1 MKDNADL
8 RKLTSLLML
17 NDRNQT
23 EALLAIY
30 GIEARMHPEFTSSFF
45 DVTGTSFLFRT
56 IRDKARLDVLKNHP
70 MLVRLDPDPNDNSIE
85 FRWPTSVLDARR
97 ALGMVFPEFLDD
109 KQWAAFVNQWSKL
122 MNAEEPDVF
131 TPEAAPEP
139 AKAEAK
145 KKLTKK
151 KDAPAPAPE
160 PAPEPAKAEPAKPAE
175 KKTKKKEEKPEPP
188 KAEAKGKKP
197 KKAEPEDSFDVDLG
211 GDEPNTQSAEDALL
225 EQAGAAASAGD
236 YEAAVELTTEANA
249 VAGHGPEPDEDEA
262 RLPAGNIFDDET
274 AIETASAFAHPASNP
289 VDVQPE
295 PEPEPEPKPEAK
307 PEAKPK
313 SKAPKSPFPD
323 EPRPKWYQRFTN
335 FASYANEELFRMV
348 AMLNECLTASRDG
361 FPKEQLEALKDAM
374 TRLAAKTAQE
384 AFKGQALDEPDMDP
398 MVGLTIINVKNQVQ
412 ASLRDLELNPAS
424 PEQWEKFQKS
434 MSEVKDMG
442 KSAQKIFGQDGAAS
456 MIQQP
461 PRLKDE
467 RGVPI
472 VS

>member
-70 MLVRLDPDPNDNSIE
+70 MLVRLDSDPNDNSIE

-151 KDAPAPAPE
+151 KDEPAPAPE

-175 KKTKKKEEKPEPP
+175 KKAKKKEEKPEPP
-188 KAEAKGKKP
+188 KAEAKDKKEEKP
-197 KKAEPEDSFDVDLG
+197 EPEDSFDVDLG

-236 YEAAVELTTEANA
+236 YEAAAELTTEANT
-249 VAGHGPEPDEDEA
+249 VAGHEPDEDEA
-262 RLPAGNIFDDET
+262 SLPAGNIFDDE
-274 AIETASAFAHPASNP
+274 AEIETASAFAEPAPDP

-295 PEPEPEPKPEAK
+295 PEPEPKPEPEPEAK
-307 PEAKPK
+307 PR

-335 FASYANEELFRMV
+335 FASYANEELSRMV

-361 FPKEQLEALKDAM
+361 FPKEELEALKDSM

-424 PEQWEKFQKS
+424 PEQWEKFQKA

>member
-56 IRDKARLDVLKNHP
+56 IKDKARLDVLKNHP

-139 AKAEAK
+139 TKAEAK

-151 KDAPAPAPE
+151 KDETAPAPAPAPE
-160 PAPEPAKAEPAKPAE
+160 PAPEPEKAEPEKAAE
-175 KKTKKKEEKPEPP
+175 KKTKKKEEKPAPT
-188 KAEAKGKKP
+188 KAEAKAKKP

-211 GDEPNTQSAEDALL
+211 GDESNAQSAEDALL

-236 YEAAVELTTEANA
+236 YEAAAELTTEANA
-249 VAGHGPEPDEDEA
+249 VAGHSHEPDEDEA
-262 RLPAGNIFDDET
+262 RLPAGNLFDDET

-295 PEPEPEPKPEAK
+295 PEPEPE
-307 PEAKPK
+307 AKPK
-313 SKAPKSPFPD
+313 PKAPKSPFPD

-398 MVGLTIINVKNQVQ
+398 MVGLTIINVKNKVQ

>member
-30 GIEARMHPEFTSSFF
+30 GIEARLHPEFTSSFF

-56 IRDKARLDVLKNHP
+56 IKDKARLDVLKNHP

-139 AKAEAK
+139 AKAETK

-151 KDAPAPAPE
+151 KDAPAPE
-160 PAPEPAKAEPAKPAE
+160 PAPEPAKPTE
-175 KKTKKKEEKPEPP
+175 KKTEKKEEKPEPP
-188 KAEAKGKKP
+188 KAEAKGEKL

-211 GDEPNTQSAEDALL
+211 GDGPNTQSDEDALP
-225 EQAGAAASAGD
+225 QQVDAAASAGD
-236 YEAAVELTTEANA
+236 HEAAVEPTTEANA
-249 VAGHGPEPDEDEA
+249 DADHVAEPDEDEA
-262 RLPAGNIFDDET
+262 QLPAGNMFDDET
-274 AIETASAFAHPASNP
+274 AIETASAFTDPAPEP

-295 PEPEPEPKPEAK
+295 PEAKPEPEPEAR
-307 PEAKPK
+307 PR

-348 AMLNECLTASRDG
+348 AMLNECLAASRDG
-361 FPKEQLEALKDAM
+361 FPKEELEALKDSM

-384 AFKGQALDEPDMDP
+384 AFKGQAIDEPDMDP

-412 ASLRDLELNPAS
+412 ASLRDLELDPAS

-456 MIQQP
+456 MIQQS

>member
-56 IRDKARLDVLKNHP
+56 IKDKARLDVLKNHP
-70 MLVRLDPDPNDNSIE
+70 MLVRFDPDPNDNSIE

-139 AKAEAK
+139 TKAEAK

-151 KDAPAPAPE
+151 KDEPAPAPAPE
-160 PAPEPAKAEPAKPAE
+160 PAPEPEKAEPAKPAE
-175 KKTKKKEEKPEPP
+175 KKTKKKEEKPAPP
-188 KAEAKGKKP
+188 KAEAKAKKP

-211 GDEPNTQSAEDALL
+211 GDESNTQSAEDALL

-236 YEAAVELTTEANA
+236 YEAAAELTTEANA
-249 VAGHGPEPDEDEA
+249 VAGHSHEPDEDEA
-262 RLPAGNIFDDET
+262 RLPAGNLFDDET

-295 PEPEPEPKPEAK
+295 PKPEPE

-313 SKAPKSPFPD
+313 PKAPKSPFPD
-323 EPRPKWYQRFTN
+323 EPRPKWYQRFSN

>member
-70 MLVRLDPDPNDNSIE
+70 MLVRLDPDPNDSSIE

-139 AKAEAK
+139 A
-145 KKLTKK
+145 
-151 KDAPAPAPE
+151 
-160 PAPEPAKAEPAKPAE
+160 PEPAKAEPAKPAE
-175 KKTKKKEEKPEPP
+175 KKAKKKEEKPEPP

-211 GDEPNTQSAEDALL
+211 GDESNAQSAEDALL
-225 EQAGAAASAGD
+225 QQAGAAASAGD
-236 YEAAVELTTEANA
+236 CEAAAELTTEANA

-262 RLPAGNIFDDET
+262 RLPAGNLFDDET

-289 VDVQPE
+289 VDAQPE
-295 PEPEPEPKPEAK
+295 PEPEPEPKAK
-307 PEAKPK
+307 QK
-313 SKAPKSPFPD
+313 SKAPKSPFPE
-323 EPRPKWYQRFTN
+323 EPRPKWYQRFSN

>member
-151 KDAPAPAPE
+151 KDAPAPEPE

-236 YEAAVELTTEANA
+236 HEAAAELTTEANA

-262 RLPAGNIFDDET
+262 RLPAGNMFDDET
-274 AIETASAFAHPASNP
+274 AIETASAFADPAPDP

-295 PEPEPEPKPEAK
+295 PEAK
-307 PEAKPK
+307 PR
-313 SKAPKSPFPD
+313 SRAPKSPFPD

-361 FPKEQLEALKDAM
+361 FPKEELEALKDSM

-412 ASLRDLELNPAS
+412 ASLRDLELDPAS

>member
-211 GDEPNTQSAEDALL
+211 GDESNAQSAEDALL
-225 EQAGAAASAGD
+225 QQAGAAASAGD
-236 YEAAVELTTEANA
+236 YEAAAELTTEANA

-262 RLPAGNIFDDET
+262 RLPAGNLFDNET

-295 PEPEPEPKPEAK
+295 PKPEPKPEAK
-307 PEAKPK
+307 PKP
-313 SKAPKSPFPD
+313 KAPKSPFPD
-323 EPRPKWYQRFTN
+323 EPRPKWYQRFSN

-384 AFKGQALDEPDMDP
+384 AFKWQALDEPDMDP

>member
-225 EQAGAAASAGD
+225 QQAGAAASAGD
-236 YEAAVELTTEANA
+236 HEAAAELTTEANA

-262 RLPAGNIFDDET
+262 RLPAGNMFDDET

-295 PEPEPEPKPEAK
+295 AKPEPKPEAK
-307 PEAKPK
+307 PK
-313 SKAPKSPFPD
+313 PKSPFPD

-361 FPKEQLEALKDAM
+361 FPKEELEALKDAM

>member
-151 KDAPAPAPE
+151 KDAPAPEPE

-236 YEAAVELTTEANA
+236 HEAAAELTAEANA

-262 RLPAGNIFDDET
+262 RLPAGNLFDNET

-295 PEPEPEPKPEAK
+295 PKPEPKPEAK
-307 PEAKPK
+307 PKP
-313 SKAPKSPFPD
+313 KAPKSPFPD
-323 EPRPKWYQRFTN
+323 EPRPKWYQRFSN

-361 FPKEQLEALKDAM
+361 FPKEELEALKDSM

>member
-151 KDAPAPAPE
+151 KDEPAPAPE

-175 KKTKKKEEKPEPP
+175 KKAKKKEEKPEPP

-211 GDEPNTQSAEDALL
+211 GDESNAQSAEDALL

-236 YEAAVELTTEANA
+236 YEAAAELTTEANA
-249 VAGHGPEPDEDEA
+249 VAGHSPEPDEDEA
-262 RLPAGNIFDDET
+262 RLPAGNLFDDET

-289 VDVQPE
+289 VDAQPE
-295 PEPEPEPKPEAK
+295 PEPE
-307 PEAKPK
+307 AKPK
-313 SKAPKSPFPD
+313 PKAPKSPFPD
-323 EPRPKWYQRFTN
+323 EPRPKWYQRFSN

-412 ASLRDLELNPAS
+412 ASLRDLELDPAS
-424 PEQWEKFQKS
+424 PGQWEKFQKS

>member
-151 KDAPAPAPE
+151 KSEPGPAPE

-211 GDEPNTQSAEDALL
+211 GDEPNAQSAEDALL

-236 YEAAVELTTEANA
+236 YETAAELTTEANA

-262 RLPAGNIFDDET
+262 RLPAGNLFDNET

-289 VDVQPE
+289 VDAQPE
-295 PEPEPEPKPEAK
+295 PEPEPEPKAK
-307 PEAKPK
+307 QK
-313 SKAPKSPFPD
+313 SKAPKSPFPE
-323 EPRPKWYQRFTN
+323 EPRPKWYQRFSN

>member
-139 AKAEAK
+139 AKAETK

-151 KDAPAPAPE
+151 KDEPAPTPAPK

-175 KKTKKKEEKPEPP
+175 KKAKKKEEKPEPP

-225 EQAGAAASAGD
+225 QQAGAAASAGD
-236 YEAAVELTTEANA
+236 YEAAAELTTEANA

-262 RLPAGNIFDDET
+262 RLPAGNLFDDET
-274 AIETASAFAHPASNP
+274 AIETASAFADPAP
-289 VDVQPE
+289 KHVDAQPE
-295 PEPEPEPKPEAK
+295 PEPEPEPKAK
-307 PEAKPK
+307 QK
-313 SKAPKSPFPD
+313 SKAPKSPFPE
-323 EPRPKWYQRFTN
+323 EPRPKWYQRFSN

-361 FPKEQLEALKDAM
+361 FPKEQLEALKDAV

>member
-97 ALGMVFPEFLDD
+97 ALSMVFPEFLDD

-131 TPEAAPEP
+131 TPEGAPEP
-139 AKAEAK
+139 AKAETK

-151 KDAPAPAPE
+151 KDEPAPAPE

-175 KKTKKKEEKPEPP
+175 KKAKKKEEKPEPP

-236 YEAAVELTTEANA
+236 YEAAAELTTEANA

-274 AIETASAFAHPASNP
+274 AIETASAFAHPVSNP
-289 VDVQPE
+289 VDVQ

>member
-236 YEAAVELTTEANA
+236 HEAAAELTTEANA

-262 RLPAGNIFDDET
+262 RLPAGNLFDNET

-289 VDVQPE
+289 VDAQPE
-295 PEPEPEPKPEAK
+295 PEPEPEPKAK
-307 PEAKPK
+307 QK
-313 SKAPKSPFPD
+313 SRAPKSPFPE
-323 EPRPKWYQRFTN
+323 EPRPKWYQRFSN

>member
-139 AKAEAK
+139 AKAETK

-151 KDAPAPAPE
+151 KDAPAPE
-160 PAPEPAKAEPAKPAE
+160 PAPEPAKDEPAKPTE

-188 KAEAKGKKP
+188 KAEAKGKKL

-211 GDEPNTQSAEDALL
+211 GDEPNTQSAEDALP
-225 EQAGAAASAGD
+225 QQVDAAASDGD
-236 YEAAVELTTEANA
+236 HEAAIEPTTEANA
-249 VAGHGPEPDEDEA
+249 DADHVAEPDEDEA
-262 RLPAGNIFDDET
+262 QLPAGNMFDDET
-274 AIETASAFAHPASNP
+274 AIETASTFAHPASNP
-289 VDVQPE
+289 VDAQPEPEAKPE
-295 PEPEPEPKPEAK
+295 PEPEPEARPR
-307 PEAKPK
+307 

-361 FPKEQLEALKDAM
+361 FPKEQLEAMKDAM

-384 AFKGQALDEPDMDP
+384 AFKGKALDEPDMDP

>member
-122 MNAEEPDVF
+122 MNAEEPDVL

-139 AKAEAK
+139 AKAETK

-151 KDAPAPAPE
+151 KDEPAPAPE

-175 KKTKKKEEKPEPP
+175 KKAKKKEEKPEPQ

-211 GDEPNTQSAEDALL
+211 GDESNAQSAEDALL
-225 EQAGAAASAGD
+225 QQAGAAASAGD
-236 YEAAVELTTEANA
+236 YEAAAELTTEANA

-262 RLPAGNIFDDET
+262 RLPAGNLFDNET

-289 VDVQPE
+289 VDAQPE
-295 PEPEPEPKPEAK
+295 PEPEPEPKAK
-307 PEAKPK
+307 QK
-313 SKAPKSPFPD
+313 SKAPKSPFPE
-323 EPRPKWYQRFTN
+323 EPRPKWYQRFSN

>member
-236 YEAAVELTTEANA
+236 HGAAAELTTEANA

-262 RLPAGNIFDDET
+262 RLPAGNLFDNET

-289 VDVQPE
+289 VDAQPE
-295 PEPEPEPKPEAK
+295 PEPEPEPKAK
-307 PEAKPK
+307 QK
-313 SKAPKSPFPD
+313 SRAPKSPFPE
-323 EPRPKWYQRFTN
+323 EPRPKWYQRFSN

>member
-30 GIEARMHPEFTSSFF
+30 GIEARLHTEFTSSFF
-45 DVTGTSFLFRT
+45 DATGTSFLFRT
-56 IRDKARLDVLKNHP
+56 IKDKARLDVLKNHP

-131 TPEAAPEP
+131 TPEPAPEP
-139 AKAEAK
+139 AKAETK

-151 KDAPAPAPE
+151 KDAPAPE
-160 PAPEPAKAEPAKPAE
+160 PAPEPAKDEPAKPTE

-188 KAEAKGKKP
+188 KAEAKGKKL

-211 GDEPNTQSAEDALL
+211 GDGPNTQSDEDALP
-225 EQAGAAASAGD
+225 QQVDAAASGGD
-236 YEAAVELTTEANA
+236 HEATAEPTTEANA
-249 VAGHGPEPDEDEA
+249 DVDHVAEPDEDEA
-262 RLPAGNIFDDET
+262 QLPAGNMFDDET
-274 AIETASAFAHPASNP
+274 AIEIASTFAHPASNP
-289 VDVQPE
+289 VDAQ
-295 PEPEPEPKPEAK
+295 PEPKPEPEPMPDAK
-307 PEAKPK
+307 PR
-313 SKAPKSPFPD
+313 APKSPFPD
-323 EPRPKWYQRFTN
+323 EPRPKWYQRFSN

-361 FPKEQLEALKDAM
+361 FPKEQIEALKDAM

-398 MVGLTIINVKNQVQ
+398 MVGLTIINVKNKVQ

>member
-56 IRDKARLDVLKNHP
+56 IRDKSRLDVLKNHP

-97 ALGMVFPEFLDD
+97 ALSMVFPEFLDD

-139 AKAEAK
+139 AKAETK

-151 KDAPAPAPE
+151 KDEPAPAPE
-160 PAPEPAKAEPAKPAE
+160 SAPEPAKAEPAKPAE
-175 KKTKKKEEKPEPP
+175 KKAKKKEEKPEHP

-236 YEAAVELTTEANA
+236 YEAAAELTTEANA

-295 PEPEPEPKPEAK
+295 PKPEAK

-313 SKAPKSPFPD
+313 SKAQKSPFPD

>member
-1 MKDNADL
+1 MPSGLEVSAVL
-8 RKLTSLLML
+8 RS
-17 NDRNQT
+17 
-23 EALLAIY
+23 
-30 GIEARMHPEFTSSFF
+30 
-45 DVTGTSFLFRT
+45 
-56 IRDKARLDVLKNHP
+56 
-70 MLVRLDPDPNDNSIE
+70 
-85 FRWPTSVLDARR
+85 ARR
-97 ALGMVFPEFLDD
+97 
-109 KQWAAFVNQWSKL
+109 
-122 MNAEEPDVF
+122 
-131 TPEAAPEP
+131 
-139 AKAEAK
+139 
-145 KKLTKK
+145 
-151 KDAPAPAPE
+151 E
-160 PAPEPAKAEPAKPAE
+160 PAPEPEKAEPAKPAE

-211 GDEPNTQSAEDALL
+211 GDEPNTQSAEDTLL

-236 YEAAVELTTEANA
+236 HEAAAELTTEANA

-262 RLPAGNIFDDET
+262 RLPAGNMFDDKT
-274 AIETASAFAHPASNP
+274 AIETASTFAHPASNP
-289 VDVQPE
+289 VDAQPE
-295 PEPEPEPKPEAK
+295 PEPEPE
-307 PEAKPK
+307 AKPK
-313 SKAPKSPFPD
+313 PKAPKSPFPD

-361 FPKEQLEALKDAM
+361 FPKEELEALKDSM

>member
-139 AKAEAK
+139 AKAETK

-151 KDAPAPAPE
+151 KDEPAPAPE

-236 YEAAVELTTEANA
+236 TEAAAELITQANEEEAANA
-249 VAGHGPEPDEDEA
+249 PIVESEVGLLPE
-262 RLPAGNIFDDET
+262 GNIFDSDVAESV
-274 AIETASAFAHPASNP
+274 ASEFKEMAAPTK
-289 VDVQPE
+289 PE
-295 PEPEPEPKPEAK
+295 PAPKAAPEPAPKA
-307 PEAKPK
+307 K
-313 SKAPKSPFPD
+313 SKSGQSPFPD

-361 FPKEQLEALKDAM
+361 FPKEELEALKDSM

-384 AFKGQALDEPDMDP
+384 AFKGQAIDEPDMDP

-456 MIQQP
+456 MIQRP

>member
-211 GDEPNTQSAEDALL
+211 GDESNAQSAEDALL
-225 EQAGAAASAGD
+225 QQAGAAASAGD
-236 YEAAVELTTEANA
+236 YEAAAELTTEANA

-262 RLPAGNIFDDET
+262 RLPAGNLFDNETAIET
-274 AIETASAFAHPASNP
+274 AIETASAFAEPAPQP
-289 VDVQPE
+289 VGGQPE
-295 PEPEPEPKPEAK
+295 PEPEPE
-307 PEAKPK
+307 AKPK
-313 SKAPKSPFPD
+313 PKAPKSPFPD
-323 EPRPKWYQRFTN
+323 EPRPKWYQRFSN

-361 FPKEQLEALKDAM
+361 FPKEQLEALKDAT

-384 AFKGQALDEPDMDP
+384 AFKGQALAEPDMDP

-412 ASLRDLELNPAS
+412 ASLRDLELDPAS

>member
-30 GIEARMHPEFTSSFF
+30 GIEARLHPEFTSSFF

-56 IRDKARLDVLKNHP
+56 IKDKARLDVLKNHP

-139 AKAEAK
+139 AKAETK

-151 KDAPAPAPE
+151 KDAPAPE
-160 PAPEPAKAEPAKPAE
+160 PAPEPAKDEPAKPTE
-175 KKTKKKEEKPEPP
+175 KETKKKEEKPEPP
-188 KAEAKGKKP
+188 KAEAKGKKL

-211 GDEPNTQSAEDALL
+211 GDGPNTQSDEDALP
-225 EQAGAAASAGD
+225 QQVDAAASDGD
-236 YEAAVELTTEANA
+236 HEATAEPTTEANA
-249 VAGHGPEPDEDEA
+249 DVDHVAEPDEDEA
-262 RLPAGNIFDDET
+262 RLPAGNMFDDET
-274 AIETASAFAHPASNP
+274 ASAFTDPAPEP

-295 PEPEPEPKPEAK
+295 PEAKPEPEARPR
-307 PEAKPK
+307 

-323 EPRPKWYQRFTN
+323 EPRPKWPKWYQRFTN
-335 FASYANEELFRMV
+335 FASYANDELFRMV

-361 FPKEQLEALKDAM
+361 FPKEELEALKDSM

-384 AFKGQALDEPDMDP
+384 AFKGQAIDEPDMDP